1 MGYHKWGRML
11 WETIKQLTLQM
22 WTQKEKL
29 KGKDIENIFSQIK
42 KERFLTFEKEMMPY
56 KDKRLIEKQQV
67 GK

>member
-1 MGYHKWGRML
+1 
-11 WETIKQLTLQM
+11 M